1 MNDDV
6 STSEDGQDAVLDEI
20 TPGAEE
26 LRALLASQPSTEEEV
41 VAVLSRRLSG
51 PITPDTWDAVAH
63 SLTSYLGESG
73 VDVLVWAALS
83 EPRDKTRLDALEEVG
98 GSEVAGL
105 ARRITAQFGDEM
117 RYAFEIWGQLPDNWR
132 LVNREVYRDL
142 INNRY
147 FMRIQ
152 LEKYGGEKTF
162 VEGPPDSIMSFA
174 TFLVGA
180 LRFVGD
186 GNAFS
191 DEGIARFVPE
201 AEEFLELL
209 KSRAQ
214 EVAAGDGD
222 SVVPNIGI

>member
-1 MNDDV
+1 
-6 STSEDGQDAVLDEI
+6 
-20 TPGAEE
+20 
-26 LRALLASQPSTEEEV
+26 
-41 VAVLSRRLSG
+41 
-51 PITPDTWDAVAH
+51 
-63 SLTSYLGESG
+63 
-73 VDVLVWAALS
+73 
-83 EPRDKTRLDALEEVG
+83 
-98 GSEVAGL
+98 
-105 ARRITAQFGDEM
+105 M

>member
-1 MNDDV
+1 MNHDV
-6 STSEDGQDAVLDEI
+6 STSEDGQEAILDQMR
-20 TPGAEE
+20 PGAEE
-26 LRALLASQPSTEEEV
+26 LRALLASQPTTEEEV

-51 PITPDTWDAVAH
+51 PITPDTWDAVGH
-63 SLTSYLGESG
+63 SLTSYLGETG
-73 VDVLVWAALS
+73 FEVLVEAALS
-83 EPRDKTRLDALEEVG
+83 EPQDKTKLEALEEVG

-142 INNRY
+142 INKRY

-152 LEKYGGEKTF
+152 LEKYGGEKT
-162 VEGPPDSIMSFA
+162 VIEGPPDSILSLA

-180 LRFVGD
+180 LHFVGTAE
-186 GNAFS
+186 AFS
-191 DEGIARFVPE
+191 EDRIAQFVPE

-214 EVAAGDGD
+214 AVVAGDGD
-222 SVVPNIGI
+222 SVVPNMGI